1 MSLKLMLLLSEASDT
16 VTDANDLPFWDK
28 VLFGLQTFAIG
39 MIAVFVILGLFILFV
54 SAIRSG
60 IHAVTDRKN
69 VSEKT
74 VPQQAVPPAP
84 LVGPAVAP
92 ADQGITEEEVA
103 AITAA
108 LAAYFQTR
116 SVPPA
121 GFVIRSVK
129 RR

>member
-39 MIAVFVILGLFILFV
+39 MIAVFVLLGLIILFV

-69 VSEKT
+69 VS
-74 VPQQAVPPAP
+74 
-84 LVGPAVAP
+84 
-92 ADQGITEEEVA
+92 
-103 AITAA
+103 
-108 LAAYFQTR
+108 
-116 SVPPA
+116 
-121 GFVIRSVK
+121 
-129 RR
+129 

>member
-39 MIAVFVILGLFILFV
+39 MIAVFVLLGLIILFV
-54 SAIRSG
+54 AAIRSG
-60 IHAVTDRKN
+60 IHAVT
-69 VSEKT
+69 
-74 VPQQAVPPAP
+74 VPKQAVPHEP
-84 LVGPAVAP
+84 LAGPAAAP
-92 ADQGITEEEVA
+92 TDQGISEEEVA